1 MNNMYTKEYINYYL
15 SLTTEPQYAIMLK
28 GAWGSGKTW
37 FIDRVLEE
45 YKQAHSEFKF
55 LKVSLYGINSI
66 EQIEDEFYRQLHPV
80 LSNKALIFGANV
92 LKNTLKAS
100 IKIDLNGDNKSDL
113 DVNTSVPTINLSEF
127 SRKPDG
133 FVLVFDDIERSGIDL
148 PLLFGYI
155 NHFVEVNGYKAILVA
170 NEDEIINSKLR
181 INNND
186 EKSSGD
192 YLRTKEK
199 LVGKTFEVTSD
210 LHSACKVFLSVI
222 SSSHVANIFKADM
235 QSIEDLY
242 MSANYNNLRH
252 LRQFFLDVQRITFL
266 MGEKYVKND
275 DFMRVFCQ
283 QLLIFSMEYRGGN
296 LSYEE
301 FNSIGK
307 VNYGM
312 FLGEK
317 NIATKYDMIAKKY
330 SSPVLTEKLLDGE
343 LWRELICDGKITDAL
358 LSQLDITRFFR
369 STDAK
374 AWQYLWNY
382 RELSENLLNEQYSIA
397 RDNLFSG
404 KITYL
409 GELLMTA
416 SILLEMAKEGLTTD
430 AVHDIID
437 ETKLHI
443 NSHYNS
449 LGPADIHKEYAQWH
463 YNELTAWCGMVFLDR
478 DSDDFKNILEHIK
491 VAKKKRFDASL
502 PEFAAQF
509 SDELKRGNLTFLS
522 ELSRSNRRELNL
534 HDLPFLHLVDPS
546 IFIESYRKLD
556 PIIMRKLAF
565 SLRDR
570 YSDDYTRNKLTEEYS
585 WLIRLKA
592 TAVDFIENKNASSSA
607 FQVFHVKFFIDYA
620 LTDAIELFNKE
631 TD

>member
-1 MNNMYTKEYINYYL
+1 MNNMYIKDYIDYYL

-37 FIDRVLEE
+37 FIERVLEQ
-45 YKQAHSEFKF
+45 YKQTHTEFKF

-113 DVNTSVPTINLSEF
+113 DVNTSVPTINLSDF
-127 SRKPDG
+127 SRNPDG
-133 FVLVFDDIERSGIDL
+133 FVLVFDDIERSGLDL

-186 EKSSGD
+186 EKSSSD

-222 SSSHVANIFKADM
+222 SSSHIANIFKADI

-252 LRQFFLDVQRITFL
+252 LRQFFLDVQRITSL
-266 MGEKYVKND
+266 MGGKYVKND
-275 DFMRVFCQ
+275 DFMKNFCQ

-307 VNYGM
+307 VNYGA

-317 NIATKYDMIAKKY
+317 NVASKYDLIVKKY

-343 LWRELICDGKITDAL
+343 FWRELICDGKVTDAL
-358 LSQLDITRFFR
+358 LAQLDITRFFR
-369 STDAK
+369 STNTQ
-374 AWQYLWNY
+374 AWEYLWSY
-382 RELSENLLNEQYSIA
+382 RELSENMLNEQYSIA

-404 KITYL
+404 KIASL

-449 LGPADIHKEYAQWH
+449 LGPEDIHKEYAKWH
-463 YNELTAWCGMVFLDR
+463 YTELTAWRGMGFLDR
-478 DSDDFKNILEHIK
+478 DSDDFKIILEHIK
-491 VAKKKRFDASL
+491 VAQKKRFDASL

-509 SDELKRGNLTFLS
+509 SDELQKGNLTFLS
-522 ELSRSNRRELNL
+522 ELSQSNKRELNL
-534 HDLPFLHLVDPS
+534 HDLPFLHLVAPS

-565 SLRDR
+565 SLRNR
-570 YSDDYTRNKLTEEYS
+570 YSEEYTRNRLTEEYN
-585 WLIRLKA
+585 WLISLKA
-592 TAVDFIENKNASSSA
+592 KAVDFTKNAASNA
-607 FQVFHVKFFIDYA
+607 FQVFHVKFFIDYV
-620 LTDAIELFNKE
+620 LTDAIKLFNKG